1 MDKENNM
8 QDGLKLV
15 FSLISLFLMMPL
27 LLNGDESYYRTLFIF
42 LINRVIEMFF
52 EKNGDDKN
60 FFIVWALINR
70 WYGVLSAALAFCS
83 IVPDFAQMCMPYS
96 DIINYLLFVAALSCV
111 LKELLVLIVRSIEE
125 QMVKDKIRNDF
136 NQ

>member
-8 QDGLKLV
+8 QDGFKLV

-27 LLNGDESYYRTLFIF
+27 LINGDESYYRTLFIF

-52 EKNGDDKN
+52 KSNGN
-60 FFIVWALINR
+60 ESRLFIVWALVNQ
-70 WYGVLSAALAFCS
+70 WFGVIASAFAFCS

-96 DIINYLLFVAALSCV
+96 RQINFALFTVASSCV
-111 LKELLVLIVRSIEE
+111 LKEMLVLVVRSVKEH
-125 QMVKDKIRNDF
+125 MVKNTIRNDF
-136 NQ
+136 N

>member
-15 FSLISLFLMMPL
+15 FSLVSLFLMMPL
-27 LLNGDESYYRTLFIF
+27 LINGDESYYRTLFIF

-52 EKNGDDKN
+52 KSNGN
-60 FFIVWALINR
+60 ESWLFIVWALVNQ
-70 WYGVLSAALAFCS
+70 WFGVIASAFAFCS

-96 DIINYLLFVAALSCV
+96 HQINFVLFMVALSCV
-111 LKELLVLIVRSIEE
+111 AKEMSVLIVRSVKEH
-125 QMVKDKIRNDF
+125 MVKNKIRNDF